1 MRLELHRTTF
11 TKESTIGELSVDG
24 VFECFVCEDPVRPVG
39 APKVFG
45 KTAIPAGIYAV
56 RVTYSNRFL
65 RRLPLLVNV
74 PDGDIHFGDLL
85 IDDCG
90 VRIHSGN
97 TAADT
102 EGCLLVGLDKKPDFV
117 GRSRDAFSRF
127 FPRLQDAVAAGPV
140 LLTIR

>member
-1 MRLELHRTTF
+1 MHLELKRTTF
-11 TKESTIGELSVDG
+11 TKESTIGELFVDG
-24 VFECFVCEDPVRPVG
+24 VFECYVCEDPVRASGV
-39 APKVFG
+39 KIYG
-45 KTAIPAGIYAV
+45 KTAIPAGEYRL
-56 RVTYSNRFL
+56 RVTYSNRF
-65 RRLPLLVNV
+65 RRLLPLLVNA
-74 PDGDIHFGDLL
+74 PGGTIRFGQNL

-102 EGCLLVGLDKKPDFV
+102 EGCLLVGLDKKVDFI

-140 LLTIR
+140 TLTIR

>member
-1 MRLELHRTTF
+1 MHLDLKRTTL
-11 TKESTIGELSVDG
+11 TKESTIGELYVDG
-24 VFECFVCEDPVRPVG
+24 VFECYVLEDVVRG
-39 APKVFG
+39 AGEVKVWG
-45 KTAIPAGIYAV
+45 KTAIPAGEYRL
-56 RVTYSNRFL
+56 RVTYSNRF
-65 RRLPLLVNV
+65 RRLLPLLVNV
-74 PDGDIHFGDLL
+74 PGGAIRFGTNL

-102 EGCLLVGLDKKPDFV
+102 EGCLLVGLDKKKDFV

-140 LLTIR
+140 TLTIH